1 MTKSSIIKRLL
12 RAGYYCEGTIDGVV
26 IVWSKDKGFML
37 PQVHHFLDYMCFGS
51 YAEAFRTII
60 VKHITF

>member
-1 MTKSSIIKRLL
+1 MTKCSIIKRLY

-26 IVWSKDKGFML
+26 IVWSKDKGPKR

-51 YAEAFRTII
+51 YAEAYRTII